1 MKSLFPKFIYFIP
14 DVPDV
19 SQKRKREREREIDR
33 EIERQRDRE
42 TDRQRERE
50 REREIERERES
61 VRENE
66 RQIHTNK
73 MSQEKLSLCEE
84 TQHIHFFDSFFLSFS
99 FSFFLSF
106 PFLPYSF
113 FFLCLAQ
120 FLRSFTCVVR
130 AYIRLRG

>member
-50 REREIERERES
+50 REREIERENREGWRIDSTTLRLVVAS
-61 VRENE
+61 VRPSNL
-66 RQIHTNK
+66 R
-73 MSQEKLSLCEE
+73 
-84 TQHIHFFDSFFLSFS
+84 FS
-99 FSFFLSF
+99 
-106 PFLPYSF
+106 
-113 FFLCLAQ
+113 
-120 FLRSFTCVVR
+120 
-130 AYIRLRG
+130 